1 MSHMELKTTE
11 DAERFGRPRRLEYLT
26 AKRFLEAPFRVAVRP
41 ALSACAAEV
50 QKLMDIDFL
59 ILEQQREDD
68 NAQVLAEIVRLR
80 ALSNRTV
87 LLLVVHG
94 SYRSVRL
101 DYLKAGVDVVVQG
114 GHRCEAEITVI
125 LNRLYQNARGFDLLL
140 LLDTLRLQLTS
151 GDRTVELSYS
161 EMAALRALS
170 RDTALVLSYDQ
181 LAITFGMSSLYYDR
195 SALSKSVSRL
205 RTRIHSVFGVNLI
218 ESIRGYGYRLNRGL
232 LDVK

>member
-1 MSHMELKTTE
+1 MSGMELKTRE
-11 DAERFGRPRRLEYLT
+11 DAEQLGRPRRLGCLT
-26 AKRFLEAPFRVAVRP
+26 ARRFVEAPFRVLVRP
-41 ALSACAAEV
+41 ALSAGTAIV
-50 QKLMDIDFL
+50 QDSMDLDFL
-59 ILEQQREDD
+59 ILEQQRGDD
-68 NAQVLAEIVRLR
+68 NARVLAEIVRLR
-80 ALSNRTV
+80 ALSKRTV

-94 SYRSVRL
+94 CYRSVRL

-114 GHRCEAEITVI
+114 GHRCEAEISVI
-125 LNRLYQNARGFDLLL
+125 LDRLYKNARGFDFLL

-161 EMAALRALS
+161 EMAALRALL
-170 RDTALVLSYDQ
+170 RDTAHVLSYDQ
-181 LAITFGMSSLYYDR
+181 LATTFGMSSPYYDR
-195 SALSKSVSRL
+195 GALSKSVSRL